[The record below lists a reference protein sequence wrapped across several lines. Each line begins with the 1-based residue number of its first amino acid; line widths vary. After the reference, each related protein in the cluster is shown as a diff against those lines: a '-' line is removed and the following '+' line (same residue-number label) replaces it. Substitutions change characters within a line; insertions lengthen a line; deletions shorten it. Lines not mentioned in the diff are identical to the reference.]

1 MRCERNGVSMLY
13 PRDEFI
19 GKNGV
24 CYTLRSPC
32 AADAE
37 KMIDYLKITAAET
50 EFGLS
55 YPEEMNFTIKD
66 EETFIANYAEDKGS
80 IMITA
85 FDGER
90 LVGNASLSCVMDRRK
105 TRHRATFGM
114 AMLKSDWGQGLGKKI
129 LSELIAFAKQA
140 GYEFLELEVATSNST
155 AVSLY
160 RKMGFEVYGERPGS
174 LKLKSGDYYDEL
186 LMVLKL

>member
-1 MRCERNGVSMLY
+1 MRYQRE
-13 PRDEFI
+13 EFT
-19 GKNGV
+19 GKNGI
-24 CYTLRSPC
+24 CYTLRSPEL
-32 AADAE
+32 ADAE

-55 YPEEMNFTIKD
+55 YPEEMNFTVKD
-66 EETFIANYAEDKGS
+66 EEAFIANYAEDKGS
-80 IMITA
+80 IMISA

-90 LVGNASLSCVMDRRK
+90 LVGNASLSCVMEKKK
-105 TRHRATFGM
+105 TLHRATFGM

-140 GYEFLELEVATSNST
+140 GYELLELEVAASNST

-160 RKMGFEVYGERPGS
+160 KQMGFVVYGERPRS